1 MRTSKSILFFL
12 AALLLPAYGIVAYK
26 AWQRFFPP
34 LPPQPWEIRRYQAL
48 ADEYIVLNKLHEEG
62 VPVLLVGDSNVEYF
76 RVREYLGAW
85 AFNRGIG
92 QDTSAGLLRRWDDTV
107 APLSASD
114 IFILIGT
121 NDVLRGQDERTAT
134 NLHDI
139 LAKSGTGRIH
149 VLSVLPTRRHG
160 DVNER
165 IRLLNRH
172 LAETVRAAQAEWI
185 DLNPCFANDDGDL
198 CRKFTYDGLHLT
210 GEGYAV
216 LAEIIRNHLVA
227 RAR

>member
-1 MRTSKSILFFL
+1 MRTAKFLLLFL
-12 AALLLPAYGIVAYK
+12 AVLLLPANGIVAYK
-26 AWQRFFPP
+26 AWHRFFPP
-34 LPPQPWEIRRYQAL
+34 SSPQPWETRRYQAL
-48 ADEYIVLNKLHEEG
+48 ADEYVVLNKRHKEG

-76 RVREYLGAW
+76 RVREYLGTW
-85 AFNRGIG
+85 AVNRGIG

-114 IFILIGT
+114 IFVLIGT
-121 NDVLRGQDERTAT
+121 NDVLQGQEETTAA

-149 VLSVLPTRRHG
+149 VLSVPPTRHHG

-165 IRLLNRH
+165 IELLNRR

-185 DLNPCFANDDGDL
+185 DLTPHLANDDGEL
-198 CRKFTYDGLHLT
+198 RRGFTYDGLHLT

-216 LAEIIRNHLVA
+216 LTEIILNHLPA